1 MHGQAPS
8 VSGRAFGKRRRARG
22 GVLAPRMALQLDA
35 VGRALGP
42 FTHAYDWRD
51 VALYAAALGAGPEQL
66 SYMLEP
72 EPEVLPTWTVVP
84 ELQPVFAA
92 FKETGLT
99 IARLL
104 HTGQRVEFLSG
115 FPARGTAETTAKV
128 AGIYDMRIG
137 ALVEIETETQ
147 VAGELKAR
155 STWSML
161 VAGVGS
167 FESPRPPPTPRV
179 KVPKDTPPTF
189 SSEWTTARNQAL
201 LYRLT
206 GDLNPIHA
214 RPEAAREAGLE
225 APILHGLCTY
235 GFAARAALHALC
247 SDEATRLKGIT
258 ARFTKPVLPGQT
270 LRTDGYVTAQGEA
283 ALTVTIVESG
293 ELAMTAALR
302 YSA

>member
-1 MHGQAPS
+1 MP
-8 VSGRAFGKRRRARG
+8 
-22 GVLAPRMALQLDA
+22 LQLDA
-35 VGRALGP
+35 VGRTLGP

-66 SYMLEP
+66 TYLLEP

-99 IARLL
+99 LARLL
-104 HTGQRVEFLSG
+104 HTGQRVEFLEG
-115 FPARGTAETTAKV
+115 FPSRGTVETTAKI

-137 ALVEIETETQ
+137 ALVEIETTSSLD
-147 VAGELKAR
+147 GKPRTR

-161 VAGVGS
+161 VAGVGP
-167 FESPRPPPTPRV
+167 FESPRPPASPRI
-179 KVPKDTPPTF
+179 KVPKDTAPAFT
-189 SSEWTTARNQAL
+189 SEWATARNQAL

-214 RPEAAREAGLE
+214 RPEVAHEAGLE

-235 GFAARAALHALC
+235 GFAARTALHALC
-247 SDEATRLKGIT
+247 GDDAKRFKSLQ

-270 LRTDGYVTAQGEA
+270 LRADGYVVTPGEA
-283 ALTVTIVESG
+283 SITVHVVESG
-293 ELAMTAALR
+293 ELAMSAALT
-302 YSA
+302 YAA

>member
-1 MHGQAPS
+1 MPLH
-8 VSGRAFGKRRRARG
+8 
-22 GVLAPRMALQLDA
+22 LDS
-35 VGRALGP
+35 VGRSFGP
-42 FTHAYDWRD
+42 FEHSYDWRD

-66 SYMLEP
+66 TFLLEP
-72 EPEVLPTWTVVP
+72 APEVLPTWTVVP

-99 IARLL
+99 LARLL
-104 HTGQRVEFLSG
+104 HTAQRVEFLAG
-115 FPARGTAETTAKV
+115 FPSRGTVETTSKI

-137 ALVEIETETQ
+137 ALVEIETVSSIDGQPRT
-147 VAGELKAR
+147 R

-167 FESPRPPPTPRV
+167 FESGRPPASPRI
-179 KVPKDTPPTF
+179 KVPKDTAPTF
-189 SSEWTTARNQAL
+189 TSAWTTARNQAL

-214 RPEAAREAGLE
+214 RPEAAHEAGLE

-235 GFAARAALHALC
+235 GFAARSALHALC
-247 SDEATRLKGIT
+247 ADDTTRFKGIE

-270 LRTDGYVTAQGEA
+270 LRADGYVLSPGEA
-283 ALTVTIVESG
+283 SVTVHVVETG
-293 ELAMTAALR
+293 ELAMTAALH
-302 YSA
+302 YTA

>member
-1 MHGQAPS
+1 
-8 VSGRAFGKRRRARG
+8 
-22 GVLAPRMALQLDA
+22 MALQLDA
-35 VGRALGP
+35 VGRTLGP
-42 FTHAYDWRD
+42 FTHDYQWRD

-66 SYMLEP
+66 AFLLEP
-72 EPEVLPTWTVVP
+72 TPDVLPTWTVVP

-92 FKETGLT
+92 FKETGLGLS
-99 IARLL
+99 RLL
-104 HTGQRVEFLSG
+104 HTAQRVEFSEG
-115 FPARGTAETTAKV
+115 FPAHGSVETTAKI

-137 ALVEIETETQ
+137 ALVEIETVSALDGKPRT
-147 VAGELKAR
+147 R

-161 VAGVGS
+161 VAGVGA
-167 FESPRPPPTPRV
+167 FESPRPPPSPRI
-179 KVPKDTPPTF
+179 KVPKDAAPAFT
-189 SSEWTTARNQAL
+189 SEWRTARNQAL

-214 RPEAAREAGLE
+214 RPEAAHEAGLE

-247 SDEATRLKGIT
+247 ADEPARFKSLE

-270 LRTDGYVTAQGEA
+270 LRTDGYVIAPGQA
-283 ALTVTIVESG
+283 SLTVTVIETG
-293 ELAMTAALR
+293 ELAMSAALS

>member
-1 MHGQAPS
+1 
-8 VSGRAFGKRRRARG
+8 
-22 GVLAPRMALQLDA
+22 MALQLDS
-35 VGRALGP
+35 VGRTLGP

-66 SYMLEP
+66 TYLLEP

-99 IARLL
+99 LARLL
-104 HTGQRVEFLSG
+104 HTGQRVQFLEA
-115 FPARGTAETTAKV
+115 FPARGTVETTAKI
-128 AGIYDMRIG
+128 AGLYDMRIG
-137 ALVEIETETQ
+137 ALVEIETESSLDGRPRT
-147 VAGELKAR
+147 R

-161 VAGVGS
+161 VAGVGA
-167 FESPRPPPTPRV
+167 FESARPPPSPRI
-179 KVPKDTPPTF
+179 KVPKDTAPTF
-189 SSEWTTARNQAL
+189 TSEWTTARNQAL

-214 RPEAAREAGLE
+214 RPEAAHEAGLE

-247 SDEATRLKGIT
+247 GDDATRFKTLQS
-258 ARFTKPVLPGQT
+258 RFTKPVLPGQT
-270 LRTDGYVTAQGEA
+270 LRADGYVLAPGEA
-283 ALTVTIVESG
+283 SLTVHIVETG
-293 ELAMTAALR
+293 ELAMSAALT
-302 YSA
+302 YSL